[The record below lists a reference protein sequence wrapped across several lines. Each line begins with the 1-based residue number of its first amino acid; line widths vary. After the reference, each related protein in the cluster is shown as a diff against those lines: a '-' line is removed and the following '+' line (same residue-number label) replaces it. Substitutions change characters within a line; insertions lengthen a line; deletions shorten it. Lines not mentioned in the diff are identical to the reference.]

1 LQLESVT
8 LQREPFTLSKRLCRS
23 GNWDRW
29 GREKAG
35 AISGCGEGIILR
47 SRSMSAAHSH
57 DNPAADLREQ
67 YEKFISKKIFCLF
80 AFILAIILL
89 AGYAATRGSADIRVA
104 DVYATILARFF
115 PGYFQTNWFSDTIV
129 WGLRLHRILLA
140 IVGGIGLAIAGAV
153 MQGILKNP
161 LASPFTLGI
170 SSAAGFGAALAIVM
184 GAGFV
189 GGQWLIVG
197 NAFIFTVLASFAVYG
212 LAKYKGITPETMI
225 LAGIAIMYLFSA
237 MTSFLQYVGH
247 AEQVQEV
254 VFWMMGSLGRS
265 SWDKVWIV
273 TAVIVVC
280 FPYLLLKSWDIN
292 ALGAGDETAKSLGVN
307 VERTRVICMML
318 VSFITA
324 AVICFTGTI
333 GFIGLVSPHIT
344 RMIIG
349 GDHRFLLPISGLAG
363 GLLLLAADTVAR
375 TILAPVI
382 LPVGIMTAFLGVP
395 FFVYLFMH
403 RKKEFW

>member
-1 LQLESVT
+1 MFYEVAGKRVELKAEY
-8 LQREPFTLSKRLCRS
+8 QRFLGRKMLFLILLALC
-23 GNWDRW
+23 
-29 GREKAG
+29 
-35 AISGCGEGIILR
+35 
-47 SRSMSAAHSH
+47 
-57 DNPAADLREQ
+57 
-67 YEKFISKKIFCLF
+67 
-80 AFILAIILL
+80 IILL
-89 AGYAATRGSADIRVA
+89 ACVASTLGSANISVV
-104 DVYATILARFF
+104 DVYFAVLSKFF
-115 PGYFQTNWFSDTIV
+115 PGHFQTTWFADTIV
-129 WGLRLHRILLA
+129 WGLRLHRILMA
-140 IVGGIGLAIAGAV
+140 VVGGMGLAIAGAV

-170 SSAAGFGAALAIVM
+170 SSAASFGAAMAIVL
-184 GAGFV
+184 GAGFA
-189 GGQWLIVG
+189 GGEYLIIG
-197 NAFIFTVLASFAVYG
+197 NAFVFTLLASMAVYG

-237 MTSFLQYVGH
+237 LTSFLQYVGK

-273 TAVIVVC
+273 SAVIALC
-280 FPYLLLKSWDIN
+280 FPYLLLRSWDIN
-292 ALGAGDETAKSLGVN
+292 AIGAGDETAKSLGVN

-318 VSFITA
+318 SSLITA

-344 RMIIG
+344 RMVIG
-349 GDHRFLLPISGLAG
+349 GDHRFLLPASALVGA
-363 GLLLLAADTVAR
+363 LLLLGADTIAR
-375 TILAPVI
+375 TVLAPVI

-395 FFVYLFMH
+395 FFIYLFLR

>member
-1 LQLESVT
+1 MSSIAT
-8 LQREPFTLSKRLCRS
+8 KDKPRL
-23 GNWDRW
+23 
-29 GREKAG
+29 
-35 AISGCGEGIILR
+35 
-47 SRSMSAAHSH
+47 
-57 DNPAADLREQ
+57 DLRMEYQ
-67 YEKFISKKIFCLF
+67 RFIGRKMLF
-80 AFILAIILL
+80 LFSLILGIVLL
-89 AGYAATRGSADIRVA
+89 AGFAATRGSANISVI
-104 DVYATILARFF
+104 DVYTTIIARFI
-115 PGYFQTNWFSDTIV
+115 PGYFETNWFSDTIV
-129 WGLRLHRILLA
+129 WGLRLHRIMLA

-170 SSAAGFGAALAIVM
+170 ASAAGFGAALAIVL

-189 GGQWLIVG
+189 GGEYIIIG
-197 NAFIFTVLASFAVYG
+197 NAFVFTLLASMSVYG

-237 MTSFLQYVGH
+237 MTSFLQYVGQ

-273 TAVIVVC
+273 AAVVAVC

-292 ALGAGDETAKSLGVN
+292 AIGAGDETAKSLGVN
-307 VERTRVICMML
+307 VEQTRVICMLL
-318 VSFITA
+318 VSLITA
-324 AVICFTGTI
+324 SVICFTGTI
-333 GFIGLVSPHIT
+333 GFIGLVAPHIT
-344 RMIIG
+344 RMVIG
-349 GDHRFLLPISGLAG
+349 GDHRFLLPASALVG

-375 TILAPVI
+375 TVLAPVI

-395 FFVYLFMH
+395 FFVYLFLR